1 MVRVRCLPLPLL
13 FAAVPP
19 AFAQGVVN
27 ESLLR
32 APDDDAATAALRR
45 SGPSAVFEGVQRSV
59 VYVAVEVAGPQG
71 KFVFERSSSGV
82 VVDAEGLVLTWHH
95 LVREVEGAADKRLF
109 VQLNDA
115 SNTRLDAA
123 IAHVDPASGL
133 ALLRVTPP
141 ADGLVA
147 AALGPDRPQWGE
159 PVVVVARP
167 KGEEMLA
174 FAGVASAALA
184 PVTLEGRPFAADEV
198 FLSDA
203 RNDERCDGASVFGR
217 DGVLL
222 GLYASEHVQR
232 DIIEPTLA
240 DLQRPSFG
248 VIVPAG
254 RARAAFAAQFAG
266 SANASLRAAPDRPQ
280 SPWAAAVAHVAP
292 AVVAVRSGGGDW
304 PVLPPDDPGA
314 VQRRAAL
321 GSGVVLTAGGLAVTN
336 LNIAADRD
344 VASAGQV
351 RVRTRDGRVFPAKV
365 IARNVPSNLALLQI
379 ELPAGT
385 VLSPADCGAD
395 DGEVL
400 GETVL
405 AVGNPL
411 GTQVV
416 VSAGIVSAIRA
427 REGGRIQADANLGNQ
442 NGGGAVV
449 DVTGRLLG
457 IGDAGLIDPIEMAFR
472 TRGDRATQESNLST
486 FVGIRRVRELFGE
499 HFAGADATI
508 ATPRPASAAEL
519 AARRNEVTAM
529 VERASGAMLNIYVA
543 RNVAKV
549 DPNDPFAAQKPAAL
563 MPLSLGSGVVIDQS
577 GLAISNW
584 HVVEDATRPDG
595 SADPDYV
602 VTARVFG
609 GKQYRV
615 RVLSI
620 SREDDLSLLQL
631 ELEPGETVQGVAF
644 GDSDALRI
652 GESVA
657 AIGNPHGRANTITY
671 GVVSAKEQELRVR
684 GRWAKLEHLIETD
697 AAINGGNSGGAL
709 LDMAGRLVGINSAG
723 GGTFNNKG
731 YAIAVDHVRRQ
742 LLGLLLQPYKLRSP
756 ELGLRVIDEDGKVL
770 VMDVDERGPA
780 ARTGVRSGDR
790 VVALGGTAITWSPG
804 FARTL
809 LQQEPGVDVELRLER
824 GGQPVSITL
833 APLAAEVWSL
843 IRQSG
848 LQCRDLEFAASP
860 DRIRAA
866 EAALAKEWWTDPA
879 PVPEQVVIVDR
890 ICRRYREDQPVEPG
904 DLLLAV
910 ELPASSP
917 GTTLR
922 RRITSVAMLRDLF
935 NDQELSAYEQAG
947 GHVWT
952 VWLERGGAVRAV
964 ELYSHRLFW

>member
-1 MVRVRCLPLPLL
+1 MMRVRLLPLPLL
-13 FAAVPP
+13 CAALPP

-27 ESLLR
+27 ETLLR
-32 APDDDAATAALRR
+32 APADDAATAALRR
-45 SGPSAVFEGVQRSV
+45 SGPSAVFERVQRSV
-59 VYVAVEVAGPQG
+59 VYVAVEVDGPQG

-82 VVDAEGLVLTWHH
+82 VVDAKGLVLTWHH

-115 SNTRLDAA
+115 GNTRLDAT
-123 IAHVDPASGL
+123 IEHVDAASGL
-133 ALLRVTPP
+133 ALLRVVPP
-141 ADGLVA
+141 ADGLAPV
-147 AALGPDRPQWGE
+147 ALGPDRPQWGE

-167 KGEEMLA
+167 KGEDMLA

-184 PVTLEGRPFAADEV
+184 PVTLDGKAFAGDEV

-203 RNDERCDGASVFGR
+203 RNDERSDGAGVFGR

-222 GLYASEHVQR
+222 GIYASEHVQR
-232 DIIEPTLA
+232 DLSEPTLA

-248 VIVPAG
+248 VVVPAG
-254 RARAAFAAQFAG
+254 RVRAAFRAQFAG
-266 SANASLRAAPDRPQ
+266 AANASLREAAPRPE

-292 AVVAVRSGGGDW
+292 SVLSVCTGSGDW
-304 PVLPPDDPGA
+304 PALGPLDPGA
-314 VQRRAAL
+314 VQRREGL
-321 GSGVVLTAGGLAVTN
+321 GSGVVLTTGGLAVTN
-336 LNIAADRD
+336 LHVAADRD
-344 VASAGQV
+344 AASAGQV

-365 IARNVPSNLALLQI
+365 IARNVPGNLALLQI
-379 ELPAGT
+379 ELPAGVT
-385 VLSPADCGAD
+385 LTPADCGAD
-395 DGEVL
+395 DDAVL

-411 GTQVV
+411 GGEVV

-457 IGDAGLIDPIEMAFR
+457 IGDAGLIDPIEWAFR
-472 TRGDRATQESNLST
+472 TRGDRATQETNLST

-499 HFAGADATI
+499 HFAGDAATI
-508 ATPRPASAAEL
+508 AAPRAATPAEL
-519 AARRNEVTAM
+519 SLRRNEVTAM

-543 RNVAKV
+543 RNVAKA
-549 DPNDPFAAQKPAAL
+549 DPNDPFAAQKPAEL
-563 MPLSLGSGVVIDQS
+563 ITLSLGSGVVIDPS

-595 SADPDYV
+595 SADPDHV

-631 ELEPGETVQGVAF
+631 ELEPGERVHAVEF

-652 GESVA
+652 GEPVA

-742 LLGLLLQPYKLRSP
+742 LFGLLLQPYKLRSP

-780 ARTGVRSGDR
+780 ARAGVRSGDR
-790 VVALGGTAITWSPG
+790 VVALGGTGITWSPG

-809 LQQEPGVDVELRLER
+809 LQQAPGVDVELRLER
-824 GGQPVSITL
+824 GGQPVSISL
-833 APLAAEVWSL
+833 APLAAEVWAL
-843 IRQSG
+843 VRQSG
-848 LQCRDLEFAASP
+848 LQCRDVPFAASP

-879 PVPEQVVIVDR
+879 PAPAQVVIVDR
-890 ICRRYREDQPVEPG
+890 ICKRYREDQAIEVG

-917 GTTLR
+917 GVTIR
-922 RRITSVAMLRDLF
+922 KRITGVAMLRDLF
-935 NDQELSAYEQAG
+935 NDMDLSAYEEAG

-952 VWLERGGAVRAV
+952 CWIERGGAVRAV